1 MAVQTAE
8 YLKERFSDLKK
19 PIGSEF
25 SDLIDSCYSNSVSGD
40 TTFFGG
46 VTANDVVALENVIM
60 SAYNGAKFKIV
71 ISDVG
76 EIQTTP
82 IVPLSPTPT
91 ETPTNTPTPTP
102 TNTPTNTPTPSQTPT
117 NTPTPTSTP
126 TPTPSPVYYYYLLSK
141 CSDSSSA
148 IGRSVTHSLPPSV
161 YNVAPNTC
169 YTIIGNTAGS
179 AYDHD
184 LDLATLVTDC
194 SDVSCS

>member
-60 SAYNGAKFKIV
+60 SAYNGAKFKII

-82 IVPLSPTPT
+82 ILPLSPTPT
-91 ETPTNTPTPTP
+91 PTPTATPTPTPTLTPTNTPTPTR
-102 TNTPTNTPTPSQTPT
+102 
-117 NTPTPTSTP
+117 TP
-126 TPTPSPVYYYYLLSK
+126 TPTPSPVYYYYLLSE
-141 CSDSSSA
+141 CAGSSTA
-148 IGRSVTHSLPPSV
+148 VGRSKTHSLPPSV

-169 YTIIGNTAGS
+169 YSIIGNTTGS
-179 AYDHD
+179 SYDYD
-184 LDLATLVTDC
+184 LDLSTLVTDC
-194 SDVSCS
+194 SDASCS